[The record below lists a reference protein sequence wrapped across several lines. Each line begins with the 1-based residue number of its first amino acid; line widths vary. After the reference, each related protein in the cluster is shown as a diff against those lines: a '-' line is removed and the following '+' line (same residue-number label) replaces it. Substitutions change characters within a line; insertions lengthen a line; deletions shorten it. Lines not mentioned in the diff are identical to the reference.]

1 MKLFCCV
8 LFAVGALCAAQG
20 PVFRYDQQFGQ
31 GVAAGPGPLLAAF
44 DNQRTFR
51 LKQVPVQ
58 VQETVFPGQPAPI
71 VPTPAIIA
79 PIPVVR
85 SIINAAVP
93 IVPREPVAI
102 PSVPI
107 NPVVRAININPE
119 PIAQSEPAAILTPTV
134 PQKTRRLVKRVRA
147 PQENAAPAIVPHAT
161 AVEVDRGVN
170 SFPEPIET
178 PRALSHNRVVE
189 RDEDRR
195 LREEEE
201 AKGAHYSFSSSVQD
215 SINDHAIQR
224 SETRDGLALKGMYS
238 YSDGF
243 FKRTVHYQADQDGY
257 RVVK

>member
-8 LFAVGALCAAQG
+8 LFAVATLCAAQG
-20 PVFRYDQQFGQ
+20 PIFRYDQQFGQ
-31 GVAAGPGPLLAAF
+31 GVVAGPGQLL

-58 VQETVFPGQPAPI
+58 VQETVFPAPI

-79 PIPVVR
+79 PNPVVR
-85 SIINAAVP
+85 SINNPMP
-93 IVPREPVAI
+93 IVTREPVAI
-102 PSVPI
+102 TAPI
-107 NPVVRAININPE
+107 PVVRAINHPE
-119 PIAQSEPAAILTPTV
+119 PVAQSEPAAIIAPAV
-134 PQKTRRLVKRVRA
+134 PQKTRRVVKRVRA
-147 PQENAAPAIVPHAT
+147 PQENAAPIVAHA
-161 AVEVDRGVN
+161 AVEVDSIN
-170 SFPEPIET
+170 FAEPNET
-178 PRALSHNRVVE
+178 PRALSHNQVVVE

-201 AKGAHYSFSSSVQD
+201 AKSAHYSFSSSVQD

-243 FKRTVHYQADQDGY
+243 FRRTVHYQADQDGY